1 MRVRRIAVL
10 IDGGFF
16 IKRLKKLVPPK
27 YCTDAA
33 AIANSARIL
42 CRRHVVRLTGIRD
55 YWLDHVYRLFY
66 YDAKP
71 FQEIA
76 HHPILNHQI
85 HFDKTP
91 EAKFREQLFNEIR
104 KARKFALRLGHV
116 TNADGWRI
124 KDGALT
130 KKLLRTKDWIHVME
144 AAITASQSGVSAP
157 VLTGDQI
164 NSLAKV
170 VEAWR
175 SLSADDVVLGLR
187 QKGVDMRMGLDIS
200 TLTLKKQVDTIIL
213 VTGDS
218 DFVPAAKMA
227 RREGIEFLLDPM
239 WQSVADELHEH
250 VDGIVSVF
258 KPLKEPSSVGELAE
272 ISDAD
277 PGESGEGEQ
286 TR

>member
-1 MRVRRIAVL
+1 
-10 IDGGFF
+10 
-16 IKRLKKLVPPK
+16 
-27 YCTDAA
+27 
-33 AIANSARIL
+33 
-42 CRRHVVRLTGIRD
+42 
-55 YWLDHVYRLFY
+55 
-66 YDAKP
+66 
-71 FQEIA
+71 
-76 HHPILNHQI
+76 
-85 HFDKTP
+85 
-91 EAKFREQLFNEIR
+91 
-104 KARKFALRLGHV
+104 
-116 TNADGWRI
+116 
-124 KDGALT
+124 
-130 KKLLRTKDWIHVME
+130 ME